1 MLGELA
7 NIPTETLIDMLLVIV
22 AGEGGLTSSH
32 AAEIEQIQ
40 RELHRRDPGRAPRL
54 TRLN

>member
-1 MLGELA
+1 MLGELG

-22 AGEGGLTSSH
+22 AGEAGITSSH

-40 RELHRRDPGRAPRL
+40 LELHRRDQGRVPRL
-54 TRLN
+54 N